1 MDGALTHGIIV
12 LEMET
17 LGRSPTLAPAGRGR
31 AAEHGA
37 RRRLSGDRDRGC
49 RHTQGEAHHGA
60 RQDGQE
66 ANHVLCSGAKAWLA
80 GSGSVGPEAAGAG
93 PLPPGLSCRW
103 RSEKRSQQRKHF
115 ERKRP
120 VLVSEPTGRRRRG
133 DGGRVGGPPLPATA
147 PPAAAPPAT
156 RSALKGPRE
165 ALASGWSQT
174 VSPWPVQE
182 ERPGGRATSRAG
194 SGAGSY
200 GTTSWDPATARP
212 VRGPRGRVLLHGSG
226 EQTCQA
232 QEAPSQRQ
240 ILNLLGRCSRGAR
253 WGRLAGRRGRGGRGG
268 PHMPCL
274 GSLSKISVDNTLQSR
289 TLLSAEK
296 QDCSI

>member
-1 MDGALTHGIIV
+1 MESSSLKWRHRGDRPPSPLLAEDGRLSMEREGASAETGTGAVATHEAKPPTELGKTGKRPT
-12 LEMET
+12 T
-17 LGRSPTLAPAGRGR
+17 LLRSQGLARRLRQRGPRGR
-31 AAEHGA
+31 W
-37 RRRLSGDRDRGC
+37 RGSS
-49 RHTQGEAHHGA
+49 A
-60 RQDGQE
+60 
-66 ANHVLCSGAKAWLA
+66 
-80 GSGSVGPEAAGAG
+80 
-93 PLPPGLSCRW
+93 PGLSCRW

-156 RSALKGPRE
+156 RSAPKGPRE

-174 VSPWPVQE
+174 VSPWPIQE
-182 ERPGGRATSRAG
+182 ERRGGRATSRAG

-240 ILNLLGRCSRGAR
+240 ILILLGRCSRGAR

-274 GSLSKISVDNTLQSR
+274 GSLSKISIDNTLQSR